1 MKKEQTTHY
10 MKLWDDPFQLIKNKT
25 KTIEMR
31 LNDEKRSLIKLNDY
45 IIFTNNKTQE
55 QLKTKVIHIYKY
67 ETFQELYKHHDQ
79 ISIGYKENETARPED
94 MNLYYSSEDIKH
106 YGVLGIQIEVID

>member
-1 MKKEQTTHY
+1 MKNKQTTHY
-10 MKLWDDPFQLIKNKT
+10 MKLWEDPFLLIKNKT

-31 LNDEKRSLIKLNDY
+31 LNDEKRSLIKVNDY

-55 QLKTKVIHIYKY
+55 QIKTKVIHIYKY
-67 ETFQELYKHHDQ
+67 DTFLELYKHHDK
-79 ISIGYKENETARPED
+79 ISIGYKENETANPED
-94 MNLYYSSEDIKH
+94 MNIYYSLENIKQ